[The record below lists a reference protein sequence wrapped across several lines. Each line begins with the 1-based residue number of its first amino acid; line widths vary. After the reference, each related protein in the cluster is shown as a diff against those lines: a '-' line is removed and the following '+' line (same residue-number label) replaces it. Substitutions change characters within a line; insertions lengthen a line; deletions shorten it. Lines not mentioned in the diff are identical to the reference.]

1 MEKIGQ
7 ATSTHKDLIEV
18 QIKSI
23 KSSEAF
29 ERGIKDTCVIVNGT
43 IKLPPDFDEKELE
56 DIILKWG
63 KITQGKGTVHG

>member
-1 MEKIGQ
+1 MEKIGH
-7 ATSTHKDLIEV
+7 ATSTHKDLIE
-18 QIKSI
+18 IKSKSV

-29 ERGIKDTCVIVNGT
+29 EHGIKDMCVMVNGT